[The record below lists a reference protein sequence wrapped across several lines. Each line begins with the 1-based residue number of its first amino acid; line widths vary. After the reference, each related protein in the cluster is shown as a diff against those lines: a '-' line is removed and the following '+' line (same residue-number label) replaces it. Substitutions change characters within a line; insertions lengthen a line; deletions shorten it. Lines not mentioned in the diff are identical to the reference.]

1 MREITMIDA
10 KYVKYGLAVI
20 LVLQALSILFNAGG
34 ALLSLVVLAGLG
46 VAVAEKFGVEVAKV
60 ELCEAHVYKHLELG
74 TLLYCDSEQ
83 ATHTDYKYLGTA
95 KVPCDKVNR
104 CSLA

>member
-1 MREITMIDA
+1 MIEA
-10 KYVKYGLAVI
+10 KYLKYGLAGVLI
-20 LVLQALSILFNAGG
+20 LHALGILFNVYESG

-46 VAVAEKFGVEVAKV
+46 VAAAEKFGFEVAKV

-83 ATHTDYKYLGTA
+83 ATHTDYQYLGTA